1 MAPHFLHRTQSSQSH
16 RSLTAFIAS
25 SISRAGSPDNSNVTI
40 LSSAKA
46 IEEETLPKYSPR
58 TFYAAKIGER
68 LNNNRYEIVA
78 KLGYGMTATVWL
90 AKDLHR

>member
-16 RSLTAFIAS
+16 RSLTSIIAS
-25 SISRAGSPDNSNVTI
+25 SISRAGSPDNPNATI
-40 LSSAKA
+40 LSSSKA

-68 LNNNRYEIVA
+68 LNGRYEVIA

-90 AKDLHR
+90 ARDLHR